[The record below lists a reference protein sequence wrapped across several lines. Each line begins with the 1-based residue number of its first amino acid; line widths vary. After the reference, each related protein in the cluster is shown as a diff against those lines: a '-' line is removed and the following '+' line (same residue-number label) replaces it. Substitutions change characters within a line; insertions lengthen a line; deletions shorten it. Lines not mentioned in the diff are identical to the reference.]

1 MSKLSVRQMLLNFK
15 DEVIQYAR
23 AGAPHVSGAAYE
35 SRLSTCASC
44 PHLEEYRCGM
54 CGCVIEE
61 KAKWATS
68 NCPDNRWEDEGK
80 NNNSEASQ

>member
-15 DEVIQYAR
+15 NEVIQYAR